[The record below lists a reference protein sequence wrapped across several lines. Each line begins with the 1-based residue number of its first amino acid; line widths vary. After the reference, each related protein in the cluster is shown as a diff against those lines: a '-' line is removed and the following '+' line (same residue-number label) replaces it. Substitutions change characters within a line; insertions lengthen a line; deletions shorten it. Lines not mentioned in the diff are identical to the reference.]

1 MKAAAHHQLRLSVAA
16 APDADRRVLRALAI
30 GASLV
35 WSLLLH
41 GSVLAAVLLLIE
53 PQPGASTAPT
63 EAISVEIVPS
73 SVLEAALI
81 SPSPDASAA
90 ASSVQSDPGAAEDV
104 AAAASSERPEVT
116 EQVAEQIPSPHQAA
130 EMPDEAPRGGET
142 PMDARDEAQE
152 PAEPAFNQAA
162 TVIEPEETSPPLA
175 PPSPQPTE
183 RAQRITPPQPR
194 KTQKEP
200 EKKGG
205 APSRAVKGSAASSG
219 RVSASEGSTIN
230 YTALVRA
237 RVASRRPS
245 GPGMRGT
252 VVVTFGVSRSG
263 GLAFASISRSSGDQ
277 LLDRTVLSAL
287 RNAAPFPSP
296 PSGIASSQL
305 RFTMPFY
312 FQ

>member
-1 MKAAAHHQLRLSVAA
+1 MKAAVHDQLPLSMAT
-16 APDADRRVLRALAI
+16 APDADRRIFRALAI
-30 GASLV
+30 GVSLV

-41 GSVLAAVLLLIE
+41 GSVLAAVLLLVE
-53 PQPGASTAPT
+53 PRPGATALPI
-63 EAISVEIVPS
+63 EAISVEIVPT
-73 SVLEAALI
+73 SVLETALT
-81 SPSPDASAA
+81 SPSPDASAS

-104 AAAASSERPEVT
+104 AAASLERPEVS
-116 EQVAEQIPSPHQAA
+116 EQVEEQTPAPIQSAEIPDDS
-130 EMPDEAPRGGET
+130 PRG
-142 PMDARDEAQE
+142 ALDEAQG
-152 PAEPAFNQAA
+152 PAESALKQAA
-162 TVIEPEETSPPLA
+162 AVMEPEEMSPPIA
-175 PPSPQPTE
+175 PPPPQPTE
-183 RAQRITPPQPR
+183 KTEHVTPPPQPH

-200 EKKGG
+200 MKKGG
-205 APSRAVKGSAASSG
+205 APSRAAKGSSASSG
-219 RVSASEGSTIN
+219 RVSASEGSIIN

-252 VVVTFGVSRSG
+252 VVVLFGVSRSG

-277 LLDRTVLSAL
+277 LLDRTVLSAV
-287 RNAAPFPSP
+287 RNAAPFPTP